1 MDAFLITLG
10 SLGLGAILISS
21 YLLLVAARNYAIE
34 EPGKRCN
41 REYQKSYKLVPR
53 SDTDRRSDKPV
64 VFPLTVNG
72 ILITQDRRTQSDRR
86 IAA

>member
-34 EPGKRCN
+34 EPGKHCN
-41 REYQKSYKLVPR
+41 REHQKSYKLVPR
-53 SDTDRRSDKPV
+53 SDTDRRSGKPV